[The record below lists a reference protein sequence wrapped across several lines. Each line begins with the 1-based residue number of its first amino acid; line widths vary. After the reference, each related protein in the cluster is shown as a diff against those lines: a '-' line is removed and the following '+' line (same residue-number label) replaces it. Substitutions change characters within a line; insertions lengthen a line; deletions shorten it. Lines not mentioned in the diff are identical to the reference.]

1 VTFVSLRTHLCGRR
15 SKPHIKNEKSPAT
28 FFAARNPCIEEKE
41 APMPT
46 VNSMFATS
54 ELPHPGPTPERS
66 THAPHRR
73 LTATGALL
81 ALAFSLVGCASL
93 PEGSKRDPRDHAE
106 RFNRSM
112 YKFNTALDHA
122 ILRPV
127 ARGYVK
133 VTPRPVRTGV
143 SNFFSNLGYTKT
155 IGNDIFQGQF
165 RDFGSDIGRFVVN
178 TTVGIGGVFDP
189 ATRFGLEKHDR
200 DFGQTLGKWGLP
212 TGTYLMLP
220 LFGPS
225 DVRDAFGLIPDR
237 FMSIDGQISDPIIQV
252 SLTATDK
259 VNGRA
264 DLLPFDH
271 VLDSAYDPYAL
282 VRNIWFQK
290 RDHKVHGDA
299 IPYETLP
306 SDDDDKVPG
315 EDKSPGPADSGQG
328 NVTHQST
335 E

>member
-1 VTFVSLRTHLCGRR
+1 MLPV
-15 SKPHIKNEKSPAT
+15 KPN
-28 FFAARNPCIEEKE
+28 
-41 APMPT
+41 
-46 VNSMFATS
+46 
-54 ELPHPGPTPERS
+54 RS
-66 THAPHRR
+66 TAPLSHRQSTPGRWTRAPHGS
-73 LTATGALL
+73 LNTLIATLVLACSLL
-81 ALAFSLVGCASL
+81 GCASL
-93 PEGSKRDPRDHAE
+93 PQGSTRDPRDHIE

-133 VTPRPVRTGV
+133 VTPHPVRTGI

-155 IGNDIFQGQF
+155 IGNDAFQGHF
-165 RDFGSDIGRFVVN
+165 LDFGSDIARFVVN
-178 TTVGIGGVFDP
+178 TTVGIGGLFDP
-189 ATRFGLEKHDR
+189 ATRFGLDKHDR

-220 LFGPS
+220 LLGPS

-237 FMSIDGQISDPIIQV
+237 FMSIEGQITDPVIQV
-252 SLTATDK
+252 SLTVTDK

-264 DLLPFDH
+264 NLLPFDK
-271 VLDSAYDPYAL
+271 VVDTAYDPYAL
-282 VRNIWFQK
+282 VRNVWFQK

-299 IPYETLP
+299 VP
-306 SDDDDKVPG
+306 DDKVPG
-315 EDKSPGPADSGQG
+315 LDDDEAPGTDKSEHADVPPKSP
-328 NVTHQST
+328 